1 MNRFQEQYKQ
11 KLTTVE
17 DALTCIKSGD
27 TISYSYCAME
37 PMDVLSKLHTLHG
50 KVEDVTVFTALT
62 IGKYPFM
69 QDPQYRS
76 TFTVDSAFYMA
87 PEREAAKQNADL
99 VSFVPFHLHNFA
111 MRRYGDRPANV
122 AILGVTPMDEHG
134 FFRCSLSALH
144 ERELLGCDPAIIVEV
159 NPNYPVVNGDTEI
172 HISQVDKIVESNRP
186 IPRLPKGAVSETDK
200 TIGQYIAEL
209 VNDGD
214 TIQLG
219 IGGIPDAVAQALMG
233 KHNLGVHTEMITSG
247 LVDLVEA
254 GVINGRKKSLHQGKI
269 VGAFALGDQRLY
281 DMLNNNP
288 SVEILRASYVND
300 PYIVAQNDNM
310 VSINTCISIDLT
322 GQVAS
327 ESIGTLQYSGTG
339 GQFDTAFGAGHAK
352 NGRSIIA
359 LHSTAKNGT
368 VSTITPVL
376 APGSAVTLS
385 RNNVDYVVT
394 EFGVAYLRGRS
405 VRDRV
410 ERLIAIAHPDF
421 REELRE
427 GAKKYH
433 LI

>member
-1 MNRFQEQYKQ
+1 MNRFQEEYNQ
-11 KLTTVE
+11 KLTTIE
-17 DALTCIKSGD
+17 KALTCIKSGD
-27 TISYSYCAME
+27 NISYSLCAME
-37 PMDVLSKLHTLHG
+37 PSATLSKLHMLHG
-50 KVEDVTVFTALT
+50 KVQNVTVFAALT
-62 IGKYPFM
+62 VGKYPFM
-69 QDPQYRS
+69 MDPQYS
-76 TFTVDSAFYMA
+76 TTFTVDSAFYMA
-87 PEREAAKQNADL
+87 PEREAAKHGL
-99 VSFVPFHLHNFA
+99 VSFCPTHLHNFA
-111 MRRYGDRPANV
+111 TRRYSDRQADV
-122 AILGVTPMDEHG
+122 VILGVTPMDEHG

-144 ERELLGCDPAIIVEV
+144 ERELLESDATVIVEV
-159 NPNYPVVNGDTEI
+159 NPNYPVVNGETEV
-172 HISQVDKIVESNRP
+172 HISQVSKIVENNRP
-186 IPRLPKGAVSETDK
+186 IPVLPKGQVSEIDQ
-200 TIGQYIAEL
+200 TIGNYIAEL

-233 KHNLGVHTEMITSG
+233 KHDLGVHTEMITSG
-247 LVDLVEA
+247 LVDLVDA
-254 GVINGRKKSLHQGKI
+254 GVINGRKKTVRQGKI

-281 DMLNNNP
+281 DMMNNNP

-300 PYIVAQNDNM
+300 PFVVAQNDNM
-310 VSINTCISIDLT
+310 VSINTCIAIDLM

-327 ESIGTLQYSGTG
+327 ESIGTLQYSGSG
-339 GQFDTAFGAGHAK
+339 GQFDTAFGASHAK

-359 LHSTAKNGT
+359 LHATAKNGT
-368 VSTITPVL
+368 VSTISPVL

-421 REELRE
+421 REELRQ
-427 GAKKYH
+427 GAKQYH

>member
-1 MNRFQEQYKQ
+1 MNRFQEEYAQ

-17 DALTCIKSGD
+17 DALTCIRSGD
-27 TISYSYCAME
+27 NISYSVCAME
-37 PMDVLSKLHTLHG
+37 PMSVLSQLHTIHG
-50 KVEDVTVFTALT
+50 KVDHVTIFTGLS

-69 QDPQYRS
+69 QDPQYKD
-76 TFTVDSAFYMA
+76 TFTVDSTFYMA
-87 PEREAAKQNADL
+87 PERAAAQHGM
-99 VSFVPFHLHNFA
+99 VSFCPNHLHGLA
-111 MRRYGDRPANV
+111 ARRYGDRPADV
-122 AILGVTPMDEHG
+122 VILGVTPMDEHG
-134 FFRCSLSALH
+134 YFRCSLSALH
-144 ERELLGCDPAIIVEV
+144 ERELLECGATLILEV
-159 NPNYPVVNGDTEI
+159 NPNYPVVNGETEV
-172 HISQVDKIVESNRP
+172 HISQADKIVETDRP
-186 IPRLPKGAVSETDK
+186 IPQLPRGQISDTDQI
-200 TIGQYIAEL
+200 IGNYIADL

-219 IGGIPDAVAQALMG
+219 IGGIPDAVAHALLG
-233 KHNLGVHTEMITSG
+233 KHDLGVHTEMITSG

-254 GVINGRKKSLHQGKI
+254 GVITGRKKTLRKGKI
-269 VGAFALGDQRLY
+269 VGTFALGDQRLY

-300 PYIVAQNDNM
+300 PFVVAQNDNM
-310 VSINTCISIDLT
+310 VSINTCVSIDLT

-327 ESIGTLQYSGTG
+327 ESIGPLQYSGSG
-339 GQFDTAFGAGHAK
+339 GQFDTAYGASHAK

-359 LHSTAKNGT
+359 LHATAKNGT
-368 VSTITPVL
+368 ISTITPIL
-376 APGSAVTLS
+376 APGSIVTLS

-410 ERLIAIAHPDF
+410 DRLIAIAHPDF
-421 REELRE
+421 RDELRE